1 MQIRTLKWRGLSM
14 WPPEWTISDQ
24 GLGEAGVLE
33 EVYLRRD
40 LKPKLICV
48 VVNHW
53 GDIRKGIMVLEDPAL
68 LEVVYGKLKQHV
80 GQPLRDIGDLEL
92 SHSPP
97 RPRRCPRQMRPP
109 ASLPVGGQ
117 KSKGIGHG
125 QTVPR

>member
-33 EVYLRRD
+33 DVYLRRD
-40 LKPKLICV
+40 LKPKLISV

-68 LEVVYGKLKQHV
+68 LEVVYSKLKQHV
-80 GQPLRDIGDLEL
+80 GRPLSEIGDLEI
-92 SHSPP
+92 SHLPPMPTRHPGKYAPP
-97 RPRRCPRQMRPP
+97 RHK
-109 ASLPVGGQ
+109 SLV
-117 KSKGIGHG
+117 
-125 QTVPR
+125 R